1 MAELKGE
8 ARASYVAA
16 MFARIAR
23 TYDLM
28 NTVMTGGQ
36 HHRWRSHAARLA
48 SAGLEGPALD
58 IGTGTGDFAFALAKR
73 PGIER
78 VIGIDFVPEMV
89 TAATRKAKR
98 RKLHRPVE
106 FFNGDALALPFP
118 DNSFVCAT
126 SGFSLRNVIDLP
138 GAIGEMV
145 RVVRPGG
152 RVVSLEITPLERNG
166 PFARLFRLYF
176 HRLTPLVGG
185 LLARDREAYTYL
197 PRSVE
202 LFPSADKLA
211 GIMEQAG
218 LQSVTYKK
226 IGLGTVAIHVGE
238 KG

>member
-28 NTVMTGGQ
+28 NTIMTGGQ
-36 HHRWRSHAARLA
+36 HKRWRSLAARLA
-48 SAGLEGPALD
+48 SDGLEGPALD
-58 IGTGTGDFAFALAKR
+58 VATGTGDFAFALAKR

-98 RKLHRPVE
+98 RNPHRPVE
-106 FFNGDALALPFP
+106 FFNGDALTLPFS
-118 DNSFVCAT
+118 DNSFTCVT

-138 GAIGEMV
+138 RALAEMA
-145 RVVRPGG
+145 RVVRQGG
-152 RVVSLEITPLERNG
+152 RVVSLEITPLQRNG
-166 PFARLFRLYF
+166 LFARLFRLYF
-176 HRLTPLVGG
+176 HRLVPLVGG

-197 PRSVE
+197 PRSVD
-202 LFPSADKLA
+202 LFPSADMLA
-211 GIMEQAG
+211 ELMEQAG
-218 LQSVTYKK
+218 LQRIYYRKV
-226 IGLGTVAIHVGE
+226 GMGTVAIHVGE
-238 KG
+238 KE

>member
-36 HHRWRSHAARLA
+36 HHRWRSQAARLA

-58 IGTGTGDFAFALAKR
+58 VATGTGDFAFALAKR

-106 FFNGDALALPFP
+106 FFNGDALTLPFP
-118 DNSFVCAT
+118 DNSFACAT

-152 RVVSLEITPLERNG
+152 RVVNLEITPLERNG

-176 HRLTPLVGG
+176 HRMVPLVGG
-185 LLARDREAYTYL
+185 LLAREREAYTYL
-197 PRSVE
+197 PRSVD

-226 IGLGTVAIHVGE
+226 IGLGTVAIHVGI
-238 KG
+238 KR

>member
-1 MAELKGE
+1 MAELRGE

-28 NTVMTGGQ
+28 NSVMTGGQ
-36 HHRWRSHAARLA
+36 HHRWRSQAARLA

-58 IGTGTGDFAFALAKR
+58 VATGTGDFAFALAKR

-98 RKLHRPVE
+98 RKLNRPVE

-118 DNSFVCAT
+118 DNSFVCVT

-138 GAIGEMV
+138 GALAEMA

-152 RVVSLEITPLERNG
+152 RVVSLEITPLQRNG

-176 HRLTPLVGG
+176 HRLVPLVGG
-185 LLARDREAYTYL
+185 LLARNREAYTYL

-211 GIMEQAG
+211 ELMEQAG
-218 LQSVTYKK
+218 LQQVYYRKV
-226 IGLGTVAIHVGE
+226 GMGTVAIHVGE
-238 KG
+238 KK